1 MADEPDSALSER
13 PRPDLIEKLA
23 ERRLR
28 HRERNKLYRLGVVM
42 VGTVITLAG
51 LIMTGPVPGP
61 GILIIPVGLALLAL
75 EFVWAERLLEK
86 AIEHADKAKVRAAG
100 TTRGQRILSGIATA
114 LGIAAALAA
123 AVLWDI
129 PVLPV

>member
-1 MADEPDSALSER
+1 MADEPDSSVSER

-28 HRERNKLYRLGVVM
+28 HRERNKLYRVGVVIL
-42 VGTVITLAG
+42 GTLVTLAG

-86 AIEHADKAKVRAAG
+86 AIEHADKAKARAAG